1 MKNLEKLKKIESMQN
16 MLQSLW
22 FCWRYIG
29 YSSAISVLR
38 YFPNCKA
45 KNLARVLKL
54 ENLTLESGEI
64 L

>member
-1 MKNLEKLKKIESMQN
+1 MQN

-29 YSSAISVLR
+29 YPSAISVLR

-45 KNLARVLKL
+45 KNLARVLTL